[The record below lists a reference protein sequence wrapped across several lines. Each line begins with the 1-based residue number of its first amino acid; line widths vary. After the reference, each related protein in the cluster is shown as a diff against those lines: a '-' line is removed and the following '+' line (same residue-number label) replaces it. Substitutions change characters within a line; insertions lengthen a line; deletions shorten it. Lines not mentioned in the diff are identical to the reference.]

1 MSSVIWFLSDDIAKK
16 PERLAPRSRSEG
28 VSVKTLALGL
38 FARQA
43 LHVTLNGSGF
53 LALALLRRFLVVLA
67 TTKLRQDSRLL
78 TGTLEAA
85 QGSIKILVLFYANAW
100 HCSGIPSKH
109 K

>member
-1 MSSVIWFLSDDIAKK
+1 MAKK
-16 PERLAPRSRSEG
+16 PCRFAPRTRSEG
-28 VSVKTLALGL
+28 VLVKALALGL

-43 LHVTLNGSGF
+43 LHVALNSGSF
-53 LALALLRRFLVVLA
+53 LTLALLRRLLVVLT
-67 TTKLRQDSRLL
+67 TTKLGQDSSLF

-100 HCSGIPSKH
+100 HCSGFPSKH